1 MIGDDDLDAAV
12 AAGLLNPELR
22 AELATF
28 AASRRKTESA
38 DAAPAT
44 QAAKFDPV
52 HVLYYAGAL
61 LVIGAMGLFATAA
74 FDGLGGWALAAIAI
88 IYATGFLWLGN
99 VLWAKPNTRIP
110 GGLCVAVAVSM
121 TPLAIYGI
129 QGALGLWAVGKP
141 GGYHEFYPLINGSW
155 VYMEVGAV
163 IAVALALVRFPFP
176 FIVLI
181 AGFALWFLS
190 MDLAALIAHGR
201 MPDWELDW
209 ELRLTVSKIFGLGL
223 IAVAWAIDLKWSAR
237 GDFAFWLHLF
247 GALTLWGAVTS
258 GEGGEFSKA
267 VYCAFNIA
275 FIAFGLFL
283 DRRIYAVFDAIG
295 LAIYLGHLAFDVFK
309 DALVFSFALSAIGLA
324 VIFAGVFAERR
335 RRALNTLFDAYLPE
349 VLRALR
355 PPRAR
360 HA

>member
-1 MIGDDDLDAAV
+1 VARFRAGNRRMIGDDDLDAAV

-129 QGALGLWAVGKP
+129 QDALGLWAVGKP

-163 IAVALALVRFPFP
+163 I
-176 FIVLI
+176 
-181 AGFALWFLS
+181 
-190 MDLAALIAHGR
+190 AALIAHGR

-360 HA
+360 HS